1 MCVLCVVFFIVII
14 FKKDFYPL
22 FPFFLNMGLSYSKT
36 VKSAHF
42 DGFFETL
49 PSMVGKRVLITGT
62 TTGIGNVV
70 AKSIATLGG
79 NLVLLNRKSERAD
92 NSIAQLKS
100 DFPDIEIT
108 SIECDLT
115 SFSSVRKAADDYKK
129 LFGGQ
134 GLDVLA
140 NNAGIMAFDD
150 VATGDGFDIQMQTN
164 YLSHFLLTR
173 ELMPELEISAKKH
186 GESRVINHS
195 SGSRKRPMK
204 PLDEDYL
211 SSNGGNLGGN
221 GITAKYTRY
230 QQTKLAQVVFS
241 YALHDKLQSTNS
253 LVKAISVHP
262 GITATGLQQSTSK
275 YGGRWF
281 LEVVMLMAQSAED
294 GAMPLLKACCHPEVK
309 SRDFWGP
316 KGNGLWGPVDK
327 FEPEEISTEQRAKDL
342 IWTASEKATG
352 CTFNL

>member
-1 MCVLCVVFFIVII
+1 MTQ
-14 FKKDFYPL
+14 
-22 FPFFLNMGLSYSKT
+22 FLLSSNIYNMGNSSSQK
-36 VKSAHF
+36 VKSVQF
-42 DGFFETL
+42 DRFFETL

-164 YLSHFLLTR
+164 HLSHFILTSELLS
-173 ELMPELEISAKKH
+173 ELEIAAH
-186 GESRVINHS
+186 LRGESRIVNQS
-195 SGSRKRPMK
+195 SGNRKRPSK
-204 PLDEDYL
+204 NLESKFFQKL
-211 SSNGGNLGGN
+211 GGNLGGN
-221 GITAKYTRY
+221 SAKARYLRY
-230 QQTKLAQVVFS
+230 QQSKLANAVFGF
-241 YALHDKLQSTNS
+241 ALHDVLQEASS
-253 LVKAISVHP
+253 SIKSVVCHP
-262 GITATGLQQSTSK
+262 GITATGLQATSSK
-275 YGGRWF
+275 SGSKI
-281 LEVVMLMAQSAED
+281 MLKMLSRIAQSPED
-294 GAMPLLKACCHPEVK
+294 GAHHLIQCMCGVNVHSGE
-309 SRDFWGP
+309 FWGP
-316 KGNGLWGPVDK
+316 SRNSIRGPTKK
-327 FEPEEISTEQRAKDL
+327 FIPETLCTSSCNKVLL
-342 IWTASEKATG
+342 IEESEKSTG
-352 CTFNL
+352 VCLRVGAPLTQ